1 MLFFCYHNKKMHEM
15 EVWLCK
21 MTEVQS
27 VKKKKGTLT
36 KEKIIKTAR
45 NLFYKKGYDA
55 TTTAIIAKEAGVSE
69 ATLYKYFKSK
79 MTLLLSTVEPECI
92 PFMENKNYQLLT
104 NQELLSVW
112 TNELIDKVFYNRPQY
127 SIIFNEST
135 KHPELSEQYI
145 ANIYSMS
152 NADLEL
158 VNRMDKGDLPKIDL
172 ILFQVGIIG
181 SFLAMITHMQIY
193 DPTIKLEKVP
203 PNIRNTLICLIEGKF
218 FV

>member
-1 MLFFCYHNKKMHEM
+1 
-15 EVWLCK
+15 
-21 MTEVQS
+21 
-27 VKKKKGTLT
+27 
-36 KEKIIKTAR
+36 
-45 NLFYKKGYDA
+45 
-55 TTTAIIAKEAGVSE
+55 
-69 ATLYKYFKSK
+69 

-152 NADLEL
+152 NADWEL

-172 ILFQVGIIG
+172 ILFH
-181 SFLAMITHMQIY
+181 SFCGT
-193 DPTIKLEKVP
+193 
-203 PNIRNTLICLIEGKF
+203 F
-218 FV
+218 FLHSSGFNCPLGQSTTFF